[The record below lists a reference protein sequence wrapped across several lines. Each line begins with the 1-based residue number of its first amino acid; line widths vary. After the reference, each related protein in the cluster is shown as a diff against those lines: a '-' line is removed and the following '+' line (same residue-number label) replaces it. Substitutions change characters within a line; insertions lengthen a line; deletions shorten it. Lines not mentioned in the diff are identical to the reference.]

1 MENQQR
7 DSSSFEFDKWAG
19 MAADDPD
26 TFEAMRRAAI
36 DEVIASAPESSQPR
50 LRGLQW
56 RIDQERR
63 RARTPLAACIR
74 ISQMMWESVTGES
87 GLLRALRRLQGIT
100 DGGAADAV
108 VGDVPRLPREA
119 VVVSLAERR

>member
-1 MENQQR
+1 MKKNEAF
-7 DSSSFEFDKWAG
+7 SSVE
-19 MAADDPD
+19 
-26 TFEAMRRAAI
+26 FEAWADLAENDPPAFEDLRQAAI
-36 DEVIASAPESSQPR
+36 EEAIQQAPAGSQQR

-74 ISQMMWESVTGES
+74 ISQMMWESVTGDG
-87 GLLRALRRLQGIT
+87 GLLQALRGLQ
-100 DGGAADAV
+100 AASNEPADMAM
-108 VGDVPRLPREA
+108 GDIPRLPREA